1 MIPLLHDLH
10 MISELA
16 SHILVE
22 DLSSERNTLSRG
34 GTFIT
39 VSEEGIMKN
48 ENISLWINL
57 LISFMK

>member
-1 MIPLLHDLH
+1 MIPLLHDLR
-10 MISELA
+10 MIPELA

-39 VSEEGIMKN
+39 VSEKEMMKN
-48 ENISLWINL
+48 ENISL
-57 LISFMK
+57 

>member
-1 MIPLLHDLH
+1 MIPLLHDLR
-10 MISELA
+10 MIPKEA

-22 DLSSERNTLSRG
+22 DLSSERNTSSDG

-39 VSEEGIMKN
+39 ISEEGIMKN